1 MFDLRTA
8 DLRKLNSLT
17 KYPSIP
23 THHPLDPKTGGLN
36 EGATEFHGTVYGTE
50 KVDGTNGR
58 IILLPDGS
66 WLIGSREDL
75 LTASGDIV
83 HNPALGI
90 VDALRPIADAC
101 EPTHDRHMLVL
112 YLEVY
117 GSRQLPAWK
126 HYGDGQQASARLFDV
141 AEIPMYHLEWKIED
155 IASWRQRGGQ
165 EFYDETGLRVTAGV
179 FGLELTPRLFEVA
192 AADLPMGVKGMR
204 EFMEPYRNTT
214 VSISG
219 EPGLNE
225 GIVLRSADRSTITK
239 ARFQD
244 YDRTLNPRPQGKQRK
259 QQAAV

>member
-23 THHPLDPKTGGLN
+23 THHPLDPKTGNLN

-58 IILLPDGS
+58 VILLPDGR
-66 WLIGSREDL
+66 WVVGSREDL

-83 HNPALGI
+83 VVDGLGI
-90 VDALRPIADAC
+90 VDALRNLADQLNG
-101 EPTHDRHMLVL
+101 DRYGAICY
-112 YLEVY
+112 YLEVF
-117 GSRQLPAWK
+117 GSKRLPAWK
-126 HYGDGQQASARLFDV
+126 HYGDGGQASFRLFDV
-141 AEIPMYHLEWKIED
+141 ATVDLGMLDWELD
-155 IASWRQRGGQ
+155 RIASWRQHGGQ
-165 EFYDETGLRVTAGV
+165 AFLSEHQVREIAAAESI
-179 FGLELTPRLFEVA
+179 ELTPRLFEIH
-192 AADLPMGVKGMR
+192 AADLPMGVKDMR

-225 GIVLRSADRSTITK
+225 GIVLRSADRRVITK
-239 ARFQD
+239 ARFPD

-259 QQAAV
+259 PQVSA